1 MLAFA
6 ITVSSFQAFGRWA
19 AGVLLLWDPCTGM
32 STDSLPLLF
41 LGNHKI
47 QLLSVTQLAQAMKL
61 PESLSEKKHSNVTI
75 DSSFCRSKPDS
86 IHWYSLEMK
95 HSVLEQSVLKF
106 SSVSCSTSNSESS
119 APERKDTELLSNFSC
134 LLLPLHTQNNLRK
147 VCVCANEL
155 A

>member
-95 HSVLEQSVLKF
+95 HSVLEQSILKC
-106 SSVSCSTSNSESS
+106 SVSCSTSNSESS
-119 APERKDTELLSNFSC
+119 APERKDTELLSNCSC
-134 LLLPLHTQNNLRK
+134 LFLPFAHSEQFK
-147 VCVCANEL
+147 ESVCVC
-155 A
+155 